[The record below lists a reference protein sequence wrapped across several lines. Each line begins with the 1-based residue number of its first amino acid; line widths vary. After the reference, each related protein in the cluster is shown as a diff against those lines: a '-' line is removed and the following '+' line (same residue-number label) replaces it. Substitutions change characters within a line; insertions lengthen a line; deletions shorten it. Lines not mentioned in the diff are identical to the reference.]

1 MFKGLMCVHL
11 EFKKVRRDRESKK
24 KNKKQKLYF
33 RKYRI
38 YKSFKRFKTSGLT
51 VSTSRKI
58 NMKRITHQHIT
69 KEKRYI
75 HSKGKKLRILVEFS
89 NKYGSQKTAKGKKQR
104 ALGSIPRTIILPK
117 IVKN

>member
-1 MFKGLMCVHL
+1 MCPSGIQ
-11 EFKKVRRDRESKK
+11 ESEERERKK
-24 KNKKQKLYF
+24 KKKLYF

-51 VSTSRKI
+51 VSKSRKI

-69 KEKRYI
+69 MEKRYI

-89 NKYGSQKTAKGKKQR
+89 NKYGSQKTVKGKKQR
-104 ALGSIPRTIILPK
+104 ASGSIPRTIILPK